1 MKRLPFLRP
10 SQLGAGLLLL
20 VASWGAG
27 CGYALVGRATS
38 VPDDVRSVYL
48 KTFENK
54 TNRVQLEEILTRAVA
69 DELVTRKRFQLT
81 TAADGAQ
88 AEIRG
93 SVIGFD
99 VTPVS
104 LDAQGRAT
112 EYQIII
118 TAQVRFVRTNEERTI
133 LWASDRYQFRRSYPV
148 DVSRALYFDR
158 ENLALEDVSQDF
170 AETMV
175 SDLLEGF

>member
-1 MKRLPFLRP
+1 MRRLSFLRP
-10 SQLGAGLLLL
+10 RNAGVGLLLL
-20 VASWGAG
+20 AASWGTG

-48 KTFENK
+48 KTFENR
-54 TNRVQLEEILTRAVA
+54 TNRVQLDEILTRAVA
-69 DELVTRKRFQLT
+69 DELVTRKRFQLSPS
-81 TAADGAQ
+81 ADGAQ

-93 SVIGFD
+93 TVIGLD

-118 TAQVRFVRTNEERTI
+118 TAQVRFLRSNEAHTV

>member
-1 MKRLPFLRP
+1 M
-10 SQLGAGLLLL
+10 

-81 TAADGAQ
+81 TAAEGAQ

-133 LWASDRYQFRRSYPV
+133 LGPATAMSSDAAIPSMSRERSTLIARIWRSKTSLRTSPRRWSATCWRAFRAVGRNPPRS
-148 DVSRALYFDR
+148 RG
-158 ENLALEDVSQDF
+158 
-170 AETMV
+170 
-175 SDLLEGF
+175 GFGG